1 MLGRF
6 RSWFATSFCHG
17 LQDAVDKLSSMG
29 ISLPAVRLRA
39 VGSLTQPFTLAQA
52 RRADRRMQR
61 AVGELLRAQQR
72 RFPEVRM
79 RQKLERW
86 DLPLFPR
93 LRAERAVDVSR
104 RLAALTPP
112 RVAAAVLRTYWS
124 GWCTARRF
132 GGRARGLFCG
142 DSDGDSVEHAS
153 ICKVLAGFGRDH
165 MRLPGPPDPGDR
177 RLAFLLLLPRSQ
189 LGDVQLTLGALRL
202 AAAYRVH
209 CLFRRRPERLRTAE
223 AIRGAL
229 GQAVKELVQGHRI
242 ATQAL
247 DQRWHR

>member
-1 MLGRF
+1 
-6 RSWFATSFCHG
+6 
-17 LQDAVDKLSSMG
+17 
-29 ISLPAVRLRA
+29 
-39 VGSLTQPFTLAQA
+39 
-52 RRADRRMQR
+52 
-61 AVGELLRAQQR
+61 
-72 RFPEVRM
+72 M

-93 LRAERAVDVSR
+93 LRAERAVDVLR

-132 GGRARGLFCG
+132 GGRARCLFCG

-165 MRLPGPPDPGDR
+165 MRVPCQPEPGDHG
-177 RLAFLLLLPRSQ
+177 LAVLLLLPRSQ

-202 AAAYRVH
+202 AAVH

-229 GQAVKELVQGHRI
+229 GQVVKELVQGHRI